1 MKSFSQ
7 FIREQDLQESGPNEP
22 KFYNPNT
29 EKKFQGSVEGRQ
41 LKKTRRRSTP
51 SITRGS
57 GIGPTER
64 INPDDTKTQQT
75 QNKIANQRV
84 KSAQKSGK
92 IDDFTNKPIE
102 GAPDTKKLV
111 RGKKGETIANPIK
124 PTKKTKSK
132 TSGTTQLKGV
142 KDAELNPKT
151 TGDEGQFRRNAR
163 RRKITGDVMAKKDL
177 PKPTKTVGV
186 NQADVSKKAQEFT
199 KKINKQRIIK
209 QGNIFGGQD
218 KVKPK
223 RKVGSTTPRGTR
235 NITKK
240 IITPG
245 QQKLNLGGD
254 ATKKTPTPRLS
265 KSGEVVTDLRTVGRK
280 SRNMRKRSPLAKP
293 PKPEKMVVVKDPVKG
308 GFKKV
313 GATTKQGKEVLKKK
327 QFVSTD
333 ELLGNKKEIVKN
345 TKNTPKPNLFSKIK
359 SKVKG
364 FLKPTP
370 LKKYPEFKQIRPN
383 STTRPVFGKGIVGQS
398 RKYLSKVPGKYKVGG
413 LAIAGT
419 VAAGAYAK
427 KKLFPAPKP
436 EPKQYYT
443 KIAKLNL
450 KSTEDKD
457 LGYRSKGAKDPIKTA
472 AKNKALP

>member
-1 MKSFSQ
+1 MSLFEKLKNK
-7 FIREQDLQESGPNEP
+7 RYDLQESGPNDP
-22 KFYNPNT
+22 KFYTKKT
-29 EKKFQGSVEGRQ
+29 EDKFQGSKEAKN
-41 LKKTRRRSTP
+41 LKNIKKKSTP
-51 SITRGS
+51 SLTRGS

-64 INPDDTKTQQT
+64 INPDDIKTQKT

-84 KSAQKSGK
+84 KSAQKSGN
-92 IDDFTNKPIE
+92 IADFSNKPIE
-102 GAPDTKKLV
+102 GAPDTKKLI

-124 PTKKTKSK
+124 PTKKTISK
-132 TSGTTQLKGV
+132 TSGTTQIKGV
-142 KDAELNPKT
+142 KDTELKPKT

-163 RRKITGDVMAKKDL
+163 RRKITGDVMPKKDL

-223 RKVGSTTPRGTR
+223 TKVGSTTPRGTR

-254 ATKKTPTPRLS
+254 ATKKTPTLRLS

-280 SRNMRKRSPLAKP
+280 PRNMRKRSPLAKP

-333 ELLGNKKEIVKN
+333 ELLGNKKEIVNN
-345 TKNTPKPNLFSKIK
+345 TKSTPKPNLFSKIK

-370 LKKYPEFKQIRPN
+370 MKDYPEFKQIRPN
-383 STTRPVFGKGIVGQS
+383 SATRPVFGKGIVGQS
-398 RKYLSKVPGKYKVGG
+398 RKYLSKVPGRYKRAA

-427 KKLFPAPKP
+427 NKLFPTPKP
-436 EPKQYYT
+436 EPKTFTT
-443 KIAKLNL
+443 KKSKLTL
-450 KSTEDKD
+450 KSTEN

-472 AKNKALP
+472 AKNKSLP